1 MSRDVLL
8 GKRKQSEPASTQ
20 PIRGNSDDGVNED
33 LALWPTILV
42 VALVVTIL
50 IGLFVFVGSLP
61 EIHERQKAEAIR
73 NGTLRQ

>member
-1 MSRDVLL
+1 
-8 GKRKQSEPASTQ
+8 
-20 PIRGNSDDGVNED
+20 VNED